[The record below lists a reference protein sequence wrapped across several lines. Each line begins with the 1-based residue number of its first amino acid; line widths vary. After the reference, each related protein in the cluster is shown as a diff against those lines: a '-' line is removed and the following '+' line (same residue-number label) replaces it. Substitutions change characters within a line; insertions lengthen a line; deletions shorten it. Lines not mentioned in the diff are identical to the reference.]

1 VSPPV
6 DQRLQPIHLADFR
19 QVIAVFTDVDGTL
32 TTDNTLQSRTLAAM
46 EQLRS
51 RDIKLVL
58 VSGRPSGW
66 GECWIRT
73 LPIDGAIVENGALY
87 YALGP
92 AGVVRKSYAQSASV
106 RRRNRPRLFR
116 EVRAALRRVPRASF
130 SADSLQTEVDLAI
143 DYNEQVRLGVA
154 TAIRLESMLR
164 RRGVTAVRSSVHVNC
179 WIGRF
184 NKLSTTDRFIRRQ
197 WGLTMRNRDPRF
209 VYVGDSFNDA
219 PMFER
224 FGLSVGVANVSD
236 IIEHIEHR
244 PWFVTHGREGRGFEE
259 LVGRIAASKR

>member
-1 VSPPV
+1 MT
-6 DQRLQPIHLADFR
+6 QRPKPIHSADFKN
-19 QVIAVFTDVDGTL
+19 VLAVFTDVDGTL
-32 TTDNTLQSRTLAAM
+32 TTDNALESRTLAAM
-46 EQLRS
+46 ERLRE
-51 RDIKLVL
+51 RGIKLVL

-87 YALGP
+87 YARESPGM
-92 AGVVRKSYAQSASV
+92 VRKHYVQSSAV
-106 RRRNRPRLFR
+106 RRRNRLRLYR
-116 EVRAALRRVPRASF
+116 EIRAAIRRVPRARF

-143 DYNEQVRLGVA
+143 DYNEEARLGTA
-154 TAIRLESMLR
+154 AAIRLESILR

-184 NKLSTTDRFIRRQ
+184 NKLSTARQFIRRE
-197 WGLTMRNRDPRF
+197 WGLTLRKEDPRF

-219 PMFER
+219 PMFAR
-224 FGLSVGVANVSD
+224 FGLSVGVANVHE

-244 PWFVTHGREGRGFEE
+244 PAFVTRAREGRGFEE
-259 LVGRIAASKR
+259 VVRRISASKR